1 VLQKAKKL
9 FSCNLKNLLFPV
21 ILLLGIMASA
31 FYIKNIYFL
40 YTLKESS
47 DRSYIGKNLPLE
59 PIDFQGRLA
68 RKPSTEVPVVASQD
82 EVPLQGII
90 LTGIIASNQPE
101 RSLAIVL
108 EKGEQHTYR
117 KGDTLS
123 SVPEG
128 MISDIGVN
136 SIKIKGRDKHY
147 TLILVERTDTPSV
160 ENVNNKLMPTNSEYG
175 WDDYIISNPVY
186 EKGKLIGLRL
196 MPGKQKMRFT
206 HYGLRPGDIVVKIDD
221 YDLTDP
227 AQLEQARLSWQ
238 QAFAVQL
245 VIIRNNQKT
254 LFNLR
259 LNNINEK
266 LINNHAQE

>member
-1 VLQKAKKL
+1 
-9 FSCNLKNLLFPV
+9 
-21 ILLLGIMASA
+21 MASA

-40 YTLKESS
+40 YSLKESS
-47 DRSYIGKNLPLE
+47 ARSYSGNRFSLD

-68 RKPSTEVPVVASQD
+68 RKPSVEVPVTASQD
-82 EVPLQGII
+82 EVPLQDIT
-90 LTGIIASNQPE
+90 LTGIIASNQPG

-123 SVPEG
+123 SLPEG
-128 MISDIGVN
+128 TISDIDVN

-147 TLILVERTDTPSV
+147 TLILVQRADTPSD
-160 ENVNNKLMPTNSEYG
+160 ENVSNTLTPINSEYG

-186 EKGKLIGLRL
+186 EKGSLIGLRL
-196 MPGKQKMRFT
+196 MPGKQKTGFT
-206 HYGLRPGDIVVKIDD
+206 LYGLRPGDIVVKIDD

-238 QAFAVQL
+238 QSFAVQL

-259 LNNINEK
+259 LNDINEK